1 MKRYHSVSPT
11 FRGKLDNE
19 SVRPN
24 RVEKNKQTIKQEKWV
39 QCTLSPV
46 ILCPIN
52 QSH

>member
-24 RVEKNKQTIKQEKWV
+24 RVEKKQTNDQTGKMGSVHTVTGHIV
-39 QCTLSPV
+39 S
-46 ILCPIN
+46 N
-52 QSH
+52 